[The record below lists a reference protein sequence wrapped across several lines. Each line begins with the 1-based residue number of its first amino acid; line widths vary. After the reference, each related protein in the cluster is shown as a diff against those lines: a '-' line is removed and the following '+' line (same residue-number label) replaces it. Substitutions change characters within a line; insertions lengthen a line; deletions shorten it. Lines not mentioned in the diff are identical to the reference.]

1 VNEADR
7 ALVYPCF
14 CIFRIKGVGLEDH
27 FTLIGLEE
35 YTKVQYQLFDEQ
47 GRAISDRIN
56 LTQGGSVNVQ
66 NLVSGSYYI
75 RVYIDN
81 NYALKKF
88 IKQ

>member
-1 VNEADR
+1 
-7 ALVYPCF
+7 
-14 CIFRIKGVGLEDH
+14 LEDR